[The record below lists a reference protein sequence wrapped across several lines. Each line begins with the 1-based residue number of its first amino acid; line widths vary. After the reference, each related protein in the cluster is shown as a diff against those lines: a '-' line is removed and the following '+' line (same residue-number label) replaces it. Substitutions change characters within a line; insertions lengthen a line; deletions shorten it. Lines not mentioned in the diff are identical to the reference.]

1 MELTDVIIYLVYA
14 AIVVALGAVVWS
26 MVQQRRH
33 TAGQRLMPQSSRRRM
48 LSSAVWI
55 YLGLWLVG
63 AAIASKGSVVS
74 VVLITMVA
82 MLLTA
87 VVAVCVSMMRRR

>member
-1 MELTDVIIYLVYA
+1 
-14 AIVVALGAVVWS
+14 
-26 MVQQRRH
+26 
-33 TAGQRLMPQSSRRRM
+33 M